1 MTGLATVGSKTE
13 RNLLTEDTEN
23 YGCQSLLC
31 LGHSH
36 TFISANTQQYIILV
50 PFFLQNTNK
59 QVLFNN

>member
-50 PFFLQNTNK
+50 PFFL
-59 QVLFNN
+59 